1 MADDKRWFWVGSRPD
16 VRGAAAAVFAG
27 EPRSGSLDDAAAGD
41 TIVVDVLAER
51 AELERLPY
59 GHVFSGVRALKQRKG
74 LVVYV
79 VVDAGDDV
87 GVQLSRFA
95 LADGVLRWHA
105 AESRLGTDELHAT
118 GRPQRRPSVDAL
130 LQRLQQDAGASGQE
144 NSLQRLMRFE
154 REDTLI
160 NRLQDP
166 ETGLFDGPYATLK
179 LDEEW
184 KRSHRFHQPLSL
196 LLLDI
201 GLQDSLADADRRA
214 AVAEAA
220 GVFLNECRDIDVL
233 ARFSPDVFLLLLP
246 GTGAEGAQDGIWV
259 KMLTGCIN
267 ASSCI
272 MRTPSKPRTLAIS
285 CGSVNIDV
293 VPCGITARANSAGV
307 SMPDSICICPSHR
320 PGSM

>member
-246 GTGAEGAQDGIWV
+246 GTGAEGAQV
-259 KMLTGCIN
+259 L
-267 ASSCI
+267 ASRIVDSL
-272 MRTPSKPRTLAIS
+272 RQRLQGRVAASPAGGVATVPSGDIPDRKSFVAVAEACLEQ
-285 CGSVNIDV
+285 
-293 VPCGITARANSAGV
+293 ARATGAGGV
-307 SMPDSICICPSHR
+307 CSSWQ
-320 PGSM
+320 